1 MTTLETACAEGQQTC
16 QEAQHNLQT
25 FVTHSP
31 VAIVILDIETGQ
43 FIEANP
49 AAEQLFGFPRATLL
63 EMGPFE
69 LSPPYQPDGSSST
82 RANEMMALAVG
93 CGDHVFEWWYRNA
106 RGERIACE
114 VGLARVR
121 WCGRDVIRGAI
132 VDLSTRKKL
141 ELFERGRRRLLESIA
156 CGASLQETLGD
167 LVCAIEG
174 LLPGMLCSILLL
186 DHETNCLHLGAAP
199 SLPDFYKSREV
210 ECLPFF
216 ICPFSPF
223 FTNVA
228 PGHTPTVGHRASRI
242 S

>member
-63 EMGPFE
+63 EMCPFE

-167 LVCAIEG
+167 LVARDRRSLTGDAVLDTAARPRNELPPSRCRSQPAG
-174 LLPGMLCSILLL
+174 LLQESRSRVSALFHLPVFTLF
-186 DHETNCLHLGAAP
+186 HERSARAHTH
-199 SLPDFYKSREV
+199 SR
-210 ECLPFF
+210 
-216 ICPFSPF
+216 
-223 FTNVA
+223 
-228 PGHTPTVGHRASRI
+228 TPRE
-242 S
+242 